1 MVALRALSKL
11 AIFGALRAAV
21 EAFDSEVISDIVT
34 SSNDESRALDV
45 KNEQFW
51 QPMLDSAEAAKMSSA
66 YLHLSVYDEVDAAL
80 ARLPQENSHVKQL
93 LSGALERLRRADEA
107 VFAQSLGASEA
118 AEEQL
123 LAGPEMSGGSSF
135 FTGGKVGS
143 FFSDAIRRFSGFGRY
158 NERLGRHVH
167 QRQAEVLPVLRGAA
181 GASRGVLRDCR
192 EGIKMSFDALKYDI
206 YNEGVPKTPEFADD
220 AAHKLVGALE
230 ETRHH
235 FLGGVTAA
243 ATSIARDSND
253 KEADPS
259 AVVTQ
264 SLVQDL
270 DVAAQPGSGSMLL

>member
-1 MVALRALSKL
+1 MLALRTLSKFAMVATLHRLQ
-11 AIFGALRAAV
+11 V
-21 EAFDSEVISDIVT
+21 EAFDTEVISDIVT

-51 QPMLDSAEAAKMSSA
+51 QPVLESAEAAKMSSA

-80 ARLPQENSHVKQL
+80 ARLPQENDHVKQL
-93 LSGALERLRRADEA
+93 LAGALVRLRRADEA
-107 VFAQSLGASEA
+107 VFAQAVGASQA

-123 LAGPEMSGGSSF
+123 LAGPEVASGYSFFSGG
-135 FTGGKVGS
+135 KIGS
-143 FFSDAIRRFSGFGRY
+143 FFSEAIGRFAGFGRY
-158 NERLGRHVH
+158 KQRLGQHVH

-181 GASRGVLRDCR
+181 GASGVLKDCR

-220 AAHKLVGALE
+220 VAHKLVGALG

-243 ATSIARDSND
+243 ASSIARDSSD

-259 AVVTQ
+259 LVVTQ

-270 DVAAQPGSGSMLL
+270 DRVAQPDGSSMLF